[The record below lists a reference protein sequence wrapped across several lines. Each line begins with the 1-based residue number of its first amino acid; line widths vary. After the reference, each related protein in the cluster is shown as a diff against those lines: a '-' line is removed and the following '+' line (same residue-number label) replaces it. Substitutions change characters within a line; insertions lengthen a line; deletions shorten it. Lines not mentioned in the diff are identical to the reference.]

1 MLLNGRGRKLLLII
15 LDGFGIGP
23 LNEHNAIWKARTPF
37 FDSLIRDFP
46 HTQLSAAGEAVGT
59 LPGQIGTSEVGHLN
73 LGAGRIV
80 YQDIARIHQ
89 AIDQGAFFTNPAFL
103 QAIAHAQK
111 HNSTLH
117 LIGLLSPGGVHSH
130 TKHLYA
136 LLELAKRHS
145 VKRVAI
151 HAFLDGR
158 DTPPAS
164 ALPYVQELEDKLA
177 RYNSQ
182 FRLAT
187 LMGRFW
193 GMDRNQNWER
203 TVRAFGTLT
212 QGQGAFF
219 NTACH
224 AIEHAY
230 LQGTTDEF
238 IEPCVLTKLDSQFL
252 VQNNDAIVF
261 FNFRADRMR
270 QLVKLFLNQE
280 PQIQKHNLQ
289 NLRLTSMTSY
299 EDEPQG
305 IQVAYPTTP
314 INAHLTATLSTLN
327 LPQFKIAETEK
338 YAHLTYFFNGGR
350 ETAYPKEER
359 LHIPSPTLQDFTK
372 IPEMAT
378 PKITEALLP
387 VLQTKDFP
395 FVAVNFCNA
404 DMLGHTGNIT
414 AAIHSIETLD
424 QCLKRTV
431 LTARQNRY
439 TVMITADHGNAEEM
453 WIPDLRSTHTAHTIN
468 PVPCIIVSADVN
480 LRLASDGALANV
492 APTILKLM
500 HLEKP
505 GEMQAPSLLR
515 YNSV

>member
-1 MLLNGRGRKLLLII
+1 MHNVKLLLVI

-23 LNEHNAIWKARTPF
+23 LNEHNAIWQARTPF

-73 LGAGRIV
+73 IGAGRVV

-89 AIDQGAFFTNPAFL
+89 AITDQTFFSNPAFL
-103 QAIAHAQK
+103 KAIAHAKK

-136 LLELAKRHS
+136 LLELAKRQS
-145 VKRVAI
+145 VQRVAI

-164 ALPYVQELEDKLA
+164 ALPYVRELEDKLA
-177 RYNSQ
+177 RHHPQ

-219 NTACH
+219 DTAGQ

-230 LQGTTDEF
+230 LQGKTDEF
-238 IEPCVLTKLDSQFL
+238 IEPCVLVPPNSSLAIK
-252 VQNNDAIVF
+252 NNDAIIF

-270 QLVKLFLNQE
+270 QLVNAFLNRNTE
-280 PQIQKHNLQ
+280 TSKHQLQ
-289 NLRLTSMTSY
+289 NLWLTSMTSY
-299 EDEPQG
+299 EDKPRG
-305 IQVAYPTTP
+305 VQVAYPTTP
-314 INAHLTATLSTLN
+314 VNAHLSATLSALN
-327 LPQFKIAETEK
+327 LSQFKIAETEK

-350 ETAYPKEER
+350 ETSYTKEER
-359 LHIPSPTLQDFTK
+359 LMIPSSSQPDFTK
-372 IPEMAT
+372 IPEMST
-378 PKITEALLP
+378 PKITAALLP
-387 VLQTKDFP
+387 ILQTKDFP

-404 DMLGHTGNIT
+404 DMLGHTGNI
-414 AAIHSIETLD
+414 AAAKQGIEIMD

-431 LTARQNRY
+431 LAARQNGY
-439 TVMITADHGNAEEM
+439 TIMITADHGNAEEM
-453 WIPDLRSTHTAHTIN
+453 YIPELKSTHTAHTIN
-468 PVPCIIVSADVN
+468 PVPCLIVSEDTN
-480 LRLASDGALANV
+480 LRLAAGGALANV
-492 APTILKLM
+492 APTILELM

-505 GEMQAPSLLR
+505 NEMTAKSLL
-515 YNSV
+515 V